1 VKITKQQLA
10 EMIDHSLLRPN
21 ATLNELSKLCEES
34 IQYGFKAVCVN
45 PIHVEEAARI
55 LKGSKVLIC
64 CVVGF
69 PFGTHN
75 PETKAFETEKV
86 IRLGAREVDTVIRV
100 GALKEGR
107 NQEVIEDIRMVIQ
120 AAGGS
125 PVKVI
130 LETCYLTHEEK
141 VRACRLCAEAGA
153 SFVKT
158 STGFASGGATV
169 KDVKLMRETVGKSL
183 GVKAAGGIRTL
194 EDALEM
200 IEAGANRLGTSGSV
214 AIMKKLDELH
224 AKGP

>member
-1 VKITKQQLA
+1 MKITKQQLA

-55 LKGSKVLIC
+55 LKGSNVLISS
-64 CVVGF
+64 VVGF
-69 PFGTHN
+69 PFGTHAT
-75 PETKAFETEKV
+75 ETKAFETEKV
-86 IRLGAREVDTVIRV
+86 IRLGAREIDMVIRV

-107 NQEVIEDIRMVIQ
+107 DREVVEDIRAVVQ

-130 LETCYLTHEEK
+130 LETCYLTDEEK
-141 VRACRLCAEAGA
+141 IRACKLCVEAGA

-169 KDVKLMRETVGKSL
+169 EDVRLMRETVGKRF
-183 GVKAAGGIRTL
+183 GVKAAGGIRTF
-194 EDALEM
+194 EDAIKI
-200 IEAGANRLGTSGSV
+200 IEAGANRLGTSSSV
-214 AIMKKLDELH
+214 AIMKEMDET
-224 AKGP
+224 